1 MHVRV
6 RKGGR
11 GRGGLGTAPRRAKA
25 NHRPTLSIAPP
36 MDNAAPPPP
45 PPAHVVGADGGTIAD
60 GDARARADSRA
71 RERAVAGLA
80 AVNNAA
86 ADFFAAPVGP
96 AFPPGHVPNFNAAAA
111 PLFDPGN
118 MLAMMQAMPPLSV
131 HVPMPPLPAPP
142 QPPAN
147 TIAPAAA
154 AANTT
159 NNTRRPPAAAAA
171 AAPTTQQ
178 RHQQA
183 MRANAQTIEK
193 AADKT
198 YRGEYNRYVEFV
210 KKEFKVTEEPFIIAD
225 AINRRKGKSATPTW
239 PSI

>member
-1 MHVRV
+1 MFAWYMH
-6 RKGGR
+6 GR
-11 GRGGLGTAPRRAKA
+11 AVVVVVALGRARGGQRQTIDHLFQ
-25 NHRPTLSIAPP
+25 IAPP

-111 PLFDPGN
+111 PLFNPGN
-118 MLAMMQAMPPLSV
+118 MLAMMQAMPPLGV

-142 QPPAN
+142 TSNGAEAREGP
-147 TIAPAAA
+147 TAAKENVQA
-154 AANTT
+154 DEKNGGAEQGDSGERQWFQREHLSQFVFGPSPFFTERFC
-159 NNTRRPPAAAAA
+159 RR
-171 AAPTTQQ
+171 
-178 RHQQA
+178 
-183 MRANAQTIEK
+183 
-193 AADKT
+193 
-198 YRGEYNRYVEFV
+198 
-210 KKEFKVTEEPFIIAD
+210 
-225 AINRRKGKSATPTW
+225 RRW
-239 PSI
+239 RR